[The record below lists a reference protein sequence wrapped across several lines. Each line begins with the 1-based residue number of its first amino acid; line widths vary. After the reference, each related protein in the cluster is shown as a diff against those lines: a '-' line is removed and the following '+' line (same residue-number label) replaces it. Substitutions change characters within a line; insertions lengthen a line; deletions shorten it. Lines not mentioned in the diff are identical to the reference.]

1 MIRRPPRSTLFPYTT
16 LFRSLPSDL
25 PDVRPLGRGDGFAA
39 RPDRAHG
46 HGAPRGRPDL
56 GGDGDAL
63 GPLPRLHGLRHV
75 VPLRRPLRPPDRG
88 DAPAGRAEL
97 PAVMAGAGPATC
109 ALRDVYA
116 PRPSSRPRA
125 GRAACR
131 AARRT
136 LARTSPSRPLAHRR
150 APASHPAARR
160 PARPPP
166 RVHSGA

>member
-75 VPLRRPLRPPDRG
+75 VSLRRPLRPPDRG

-97 PAVMAGAGPATC
+97 PAVMAGGGAGACGLLPAFC
-109 ALRDVYA
+109 PPARSGPPA
-116 PRPSSRPRA
+116 PWPP
-125 GRAACR
+125 CR
-131 AARRT
+131 A
-136 LARTSPSRPLAHRR
+136 
-150 APASHPAARR
+150 
-160 PARPPP
+160 
-166 RVHSGA
+166 